1 MSAAKG
7 ASINKAFHLPYIQ
20 RSKQS
25 FMSKFLQ
32 RSLLIVLTGAL
43 LLLAGWSSYQ
53 VYHFSSQRAEI
64 KRDYSE
70 INSITYGLLSV
81 NTWRDHL
88 TTIAL
93 NRIEDFEL
101 TPAQEDTLVHLVGG
115 LMNAGIDK
123 ADSLV
128 DRKQTTIKGKLKK
141 FAFKTLVDEEKVRET
156 VPLFSRTLVDEI
168 QKPENKEALKY
179 IVSSKLQEYSDIT
192 HANAADSLLVD
203 SLLNK
208 YEVANLEGFNKR
220 ATIELKSLQESTY
233 FYTYI
238 ALGVILVFLLLWWV
252 LRKQKVLYTSLFV
265 MSVLVSIV
273 VLAAGISAPMIEIDA
288 RFQEVNF
295 MLIGEEISFNDQVI
309 FFQSKSI
316 IDVVLILLETGQL
329 DSVLV
334 GVLILAFSIIFPL
347 AKLLSTQIYLM
358 GSDRIRRNK
367 VLNFFAFKSGKW
379 SMADVYVIAIFMA
392 YIGFQG
398 ILDNQLAILNVN
410 SESLVSIS
418 TNKTSLQPGF
428 LLFIGFVLFS
438 LLLSLILQKITSVER
453 KPASSATAA
462 PVKNRDR
469 RRVSRHK
476 KV

>member
-1 MSAAKG
+1 
-7 ASINKAFHLPYIQ
+7 
-20 RSKQS
+20 
-25 FMSKFLQ
+25 
-32 RSLLIVLTGAL
+32 
-43 LLLAGWSSYQ
+43 
-53 VYHFSSQRAEI
+53 
-64 KRDYSE
+64 
-70 INSITYGLLSV
+70 
-81 NTWRDHL
+81 
-88 TTIAL
+88 
-93 NRIEDFEL
+93 
-101 TPAQEDTLVHLVGG
+101 
-115 LMNAGIDK
+115 
-123 ADSLV
+123 
-128 DRKQTTIKGKLKK
+128 
-141 FAFKTLVDEEKVRET
+141 
-156 VPLFSRTLVDEI
+156 
-168 QKPENKEALKY
+168 
-179 IVSSKLQEYSDIT
+179 
-192 HANAADSLLVD
+192 
-203 SLLNK
+203 
-208 YEVANLEGFNKR
+208 
-220 ATIELKSLQESTY
+220 
-233 FYTYI
+233 
-238 ALGVILVFLLLWWV
+238 
-252 LRKQKVLYTSLFV
+252 
-265 MSVLVSIV
+265 MSVLVSVV

-358 GSDRIRRNK
+358 GNDRIRMNK
-367 VLNFFAFKSGKW
+367 ILNFFAFKSGKW

-398 ILDNQLAILNVN
+398 ILDNQLSILNVN
-410 SESLVSIS
+410 TESLVSIS

-469 RRVSRHK
+469 RRASRHK